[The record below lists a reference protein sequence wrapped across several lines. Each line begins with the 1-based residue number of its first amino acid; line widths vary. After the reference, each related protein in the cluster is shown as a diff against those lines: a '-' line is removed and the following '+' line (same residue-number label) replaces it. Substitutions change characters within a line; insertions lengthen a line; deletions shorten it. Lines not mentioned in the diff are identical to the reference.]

1 MLVVTF
7 VALNTFS
14 ACGSPTSSGSSPVAS
29 GPDTSISSDNMTAD
43 PGPGRGTAEERKPE
57 DGLVDPNP
65 VDWDRSRGRGRH
77 ITLYYYS
84 GVEDCYGLHHVDVE
98 ETKRKVTITLYDGRN
113 PEAEMCIELAVRVR
127 TTVTLDRPL
136 GNRTLVDGAE

>member
-1 MLVVTF
+1 MLVATF
-7 VALNTFS
+7 VALSTFS

-29 GPDTSISSDNMTAD
+29 GPDTSTSSDNMTAA
-43 PGPGRGTAEERKPE
+43 PGTGRGKAEEREPQ
-57 DGLVDPNP
+57 DGLVDPYP
-65 VDWDRSRGRGRH
+65 MDWDKSRGRGRRV
-77 ITLYYYS
+77 TLYYYS
-84 GVEDCYGLHHVDVE
+84 GVKECYGLHHVDVE
-98 ETKRKVTITLYDGRN
+98 ETRRKVTITLYDGRR